1 MAGERE
7 PRGSMQIIKTGRFS
21 WFMQEYIALAVFGVV
36 YSLIIGR
43 RRFGI
48 PIWTAMLIGAALMVG
63 LQVIGVDAALT
74 SINLEVIAFLFG
86 MFSIVSALERAG
98 VLHLIAIKM
107 LAIAKTPGKLLMTF
121 VVGMGLLSAFLVN
134 DTIALLGVPIVI
146 HVARHSGIRSVVL
159 LLALSFGVTVGSVMT
174 PIGNPQNLLIAIQSG
189 ISTPF
194 ITFLIHLAIPTII
207 SLFVTYFILR
217 VYYRKEIS
225 SKYNPSRIEV
235 PEKVQLLYKPRLA
248 KISITILLVTIV
260 GFIISEIL
268 HFLEILNFSLSAIAM
283 LGASAIYALSRER
296 VEIVKMVDYSVLV
309 FFGGMFVVTSAL
321 WSSGAV
327 SILFTN
333 YIPPPN
339 PSDLTQSTAVIS
351 VASLGISQLLSNVPF
366 VALYNF
372 VMIDNGFTGHHVDQW
387 VMLAAAS
394 TIAGN
399 LTILAAASNIIII
412 EAAES
417 RGVHAFTFLE
427 FFKVGSII
435 TAANI
440 VVYYLFIVFF

>member
-1 MAGERE
+1 
-7 PRGSMQIIKTGRFS
+7 
-21 WFMQEYIALAVFGVV
+21 MQEYIALAVFGVV
-36 YSLIIGR
+36 YTLIIGR

-63 LQVIGVDAALT
+63 LQVIGVEAALT

-98 VLHLIAIKM
+98 VLQLIAIKM
-107 LAIAKTPGKLLMTF
+107 LAIAKTPRKLLMTF

-194 ITFLIHLAIPTII
+194 ITFLIHLAVPTII

-225 SKYNPSRIEV
+225 SKYYPSNIEV
-235 PEKVQLLYKPRLA
+235 PEKVQLLYNPRLA
-248 KISITILLVTIV
+248 KISITILLVTIA

-296 VEIVKMVDYSVLV
+296 VEIVKKVDYSVLV

-372 VMIDNGFTGHHVDQW
+372 VMIDNGFTGQHVDQW

-399 LTILAAASNIIII
+399 LTILGAASNIIII

-417 RGVHAFTFLE
+417 RGVYAFTFLE

-440 VVYYLFIVFF
+440 IVYYLFIVFI

>member
-1 MAGERE
+1 
-7 PRGSMQIIKTGRFS
+7 
-21 WFMQEYIALAVFGVV
+21 
-36 YSLIIGR
+36 
-43 RRFGI
+43 
-48 PIWTAMLIGAALMVG
+48 
-63 LQVIGVDAALT
+63 
-74 SINLEVIAFLFG
+74 
-86 MFSIVSALERAG
+86 
-98 VLHLIAIKM
+98 
-107 LAIAKTPGKLLMTF
+107 
-121 VVGMGLLSAFLVN
+121 
-134 DTIALLGVPIVI
+134 
-146 HVARHSGIRSVVL
+146 
-159 LLALSFGVTVGSVMT
+159 
-174 PIGNPQNLLIAIQSG
+174 
-189 ISTPF
+189 
-194 ITFLIHLAIPTII
+194 
-207 SLFVTYFILR
+207 

-225 SKYNPSRIEV
+225 SKYYPSNIEV
-235 PEKVQLLYKPRLA
+235 PEKVQLLYNPRLA
-248 KISITILLVTIV
+248 KISITILLVTIA

-296 VEIVKMVDYSVLV
+296 VEIVKKVDYSVLV

-372 VMIDNGFTGHHVDQW
+372 VMIDNGFTGQHVDQW

-399 LTILAAASNIIII
+399 LTILGAASNIIII

-417 RGVHAFTFLE
+417 RGVYAFTFLE

-440 VVYYLFIVFF
+440 IVYYLFIVFI

>member
-1 MAGERE
+1 
-7 PRGSMQIIKTGRFS
+7 
-21 WFMQEYIALAVFGVV
+21 MQEYIALAVFGVV
-36 YSLIIGR
+36 YTLIIGR

-63 LQVIGVDAALT
+63 LQVIDVEAALT
-74 SINLEVIAFLFG
+74 SISLEVIAFLFG

-98 VLHLIAIKM
+98 VLQLIAIKM
-107 LAIAKTPGKLLMTF
+107 LAIAKTPRKLLMTF

-194 ITFLIHLAIPTII
+194 ITFLIHLAVPTII

-225 SKYNPSRIEV
+225 SKYYPSNIEV
-235 PEKVQLLYKPRLA
+235 PEKVQLLYNPRLA
-248 KISITILLVTIV
+248 KISIIILLVTIA

-296 VEIVKMVDYSVLV
+296 VEIVKMVDYSVLS

-339 PSDLTQSTAVIS
+339 PSDLAQSTAVIS

-372 VMIDNGFTGHHVDQW
+372 VMIDNGITGQHVDQW

-399 LTILAAASNIIII
+399 LTILGAASNIIII

-417 RGVHAFTFLE
+417 RGVYAFTFLE
-427 FFKVGSII
+427 FLKVGSII

-440 VVYYLFIVFF
+440 IVYYLFIVFI

>member
-1 MAGERE
+1 
-7 PRGSMQIIKTGRFS
+7 MQLIKTTRFP

-36 YSLIIGR
+36 YTLIIGR

-63 LQVIGVDAALT
+63 LQVIGVEAALT

-98 VLHLIAIKM
+98 VLQLIAIKM
-107 LAIAKTPGKLLMTF
+107 LAIAKTPRKLLMTF

-194 ITFLIHLAIPTII
+194 ITFLIHLAVPTII

-225 SKYNPSRIEV
+225 SKYNPSNIEV
-235 PEKVQLLYKPRLA
+235 PEKVQLLYNPRLA
-248 KISITILLVTIV
+248 KISITILLVTIA

-372 VMIDNGFTGHHVDQW
+372 VMIDNGFTGQHVDQW

-399 LTILAAASNIIII
+399 LTILGAASNIIII

-417 RGVHAFTFLE
+417 RGVYAFTFLE
-427 FFKVGSII
+427 FLKVGSII

-440 VVYYLFIVFF
+440 IVYYLFIVFI

>member
-1 MAGERE
+1 
-7 PRGSMQIIKTGRFS
+7 
-21 WFMQEYIALAVFGVV
+21 MQEYIALAVFGVV
-36 YSLIIGR
+36 YTLIIGR

-63 LQVIGVDAALT
+63 LQVIGVEAALT

-98 VLHLIAIKM
+98 VLQLIAIKM
-107 LAIAKTPGKLLMTF
+107 LAIAKTPRKLLMTF

-194 ITFLIHLAIPTII
+194 ITFLIHLAVPTII

-225 SKYNPSRIEV
+225 SKYNPSNIEV
-235 PEKVQLLYKPRLA
+235 PEKVQLLYNPRLA
-248 KISITILLVTIV
+248 KISITILLVTIA

-372 VMIDNGFTGHHVDQW
+372 VMIDNGFTGQHVDQW

-399 LTILAAASNIIII
+399 LTILGAASNIIII

-417 RGVHAFTFLE
+417 RGVYAFTFLE
-427 FFKVGSII
+427 FLKVGSII

-440 VVYYLFIVFF
+440 IVYYLFIVFI

>member
-1 MAGERE
+1 V
-7 PRGSMQIIKTGRFS
+7 
-21 WFMQEYIALAVFGVV
+21 QEYIALTVFGVV
-36 YSLIIGR
+36 YALIIGR

-63 LQVIGVDAALT
+63 LQVIGVEAALT

-98 VLHLIAIKM
+98 VLQLIAIKM
-107 LAIAKTPGKLLMTF
+107 LTIVKTPGKLLMTF

-189 ISTPF
+189 ITTPF
-194 ITFLIHLAIPTII
+194 ITFLIHLAVPTII
-207 SLFVTYFILR
+207 SLFVTYFILK

-225 SKYNPSRIEV
+225 SKYSPSSIEV
-235 PEKVQLLYKPRLA
+235 PEKVQLLYNPRLA
-248 KISITILLVTIV
+248 KISITILLVTIA

-351 VASLGISQLLSNVPF
+351 AASLGISQLLSNVPF

-372 VMIDNGFTGHHVDQW
+372 VMIDNGFTGQHVDQW

-399 LTILAAASNIIII
+399 LTILGAASNIIII

-417 RGVHAFTFLE
+417 RGVYAFTFLE

-440 VVYYLFIVFF
+440 IIYYLFIVFI

>member
-1 MAGERE
+1 
-7 PRGSMQIIKTGRFS
+7 
-21 WFMQEYIALAVFGVV
+21 MQEYVALVVFGVV
-36 YSLIIGR
+36 YALIIGR

-63 LQVIGVDAALT
+63 LQVIGVEAALV
-74 SINLEVIAFLFG
+74 SVNLEVIAFLFG

-98 VLHLIAIKM
+98 VLRLIAIKM
-107 LAIAKTPGKLLMTF
+107 LAIAKTPSKLLMTF
-121 VVGMGLLSAFLVN
+121 VVGMGLLAGFLVN
-134 DTIALLGVPIVI
+134 DTIAVLGVPIVNY
-146 HVARHSGIRSVVL
+146 VARQAGIRSVVL

-189 ISTPF
+189 ISIPF
-194 ITFLIHLAIPTII
+194 ITFLMYLTVPTVVN
-207 SLFVTYFILR
+207 LFVTYFILR
-217 VYYRKEIS
+217 VYYRKEITSEYS
-225 SKYNPSRIEV
+225 SIISSIEIS
-235 PEKVQLLYKPRLA
+235 EKVSQQQVYEPRLA
-248 KISITILLVTIV
+248 KISITILLVTIA

-268 HFLEILNFSLSAIAM
+268 HFLDIFNFSLSTVAM
-283 LGASAIYALSRER
+283 LGATAIYALSRER

-333 YIPPPN
+333 YIPSPN
-339 PSDLTQSTAVIS
+339 PNDLVQSTTVIS
-351 VASLGISQLLSNVPF
+351 AASIGISQILSNVPF

-372 VMIDNGFTGHHVDQW
+372 VMIDSGFTGQHIDQW
-387 VMLAAAS
+387 LMLAAAS

-399 LTILAAASNIIII
+399 LTILGAASNIIII

-417 RGVHAFTFLE
+417 RGVYAFTFLE

-440 VVYYLFIVFF
+440 TVYYFFIVLI

>member
-1 MAGERE
+1 
-7 PRGSMQIIKTGRFS
+7 
-21 WFMQEYIALAVFGVV
+21 MQEYIALAVFGVV
-36 YSLIIGR
+36 YTLIIGR

-63 LQVIGVDAALT
+63 LQVIDVEAALT
-74 SINLEVIAFLFG
+74 SISLEVIAFLFG

-98 VLHLIAIKM
+98 VLQLIAIKM
-107 LAIAKTPGKLLMTF
+107 LAIAKTPRKLLMTF

-194 ITFLIHLAIPTII
+194 ITFLIHLAVPTII
-207 SLFVTYFILR
+207 NLFVTYFILR

-225 SKYNPSRIEV
+225 SKYSPSNIEV
-235 PEKVQLLYKPRLA
+235 PEKVQLLYNPRLA
-248 KISITILLVTIV
+248 KISIIILLVTIA

-296 VEIVKMVDYSVLV
+296 VEIVKMVDYSVIV

-339 PSDLTQSTAVIS
+339 PSDLAQSTAVIS

-372 VMIDNGFTGHHVDQW
+372 VMIDNGITGQHVDQW

-399 LTILAAASNIIII
+399 LTILGAASNIIII

-417 RGVHAFTFLE
+417 RGVYAFTFLE
-427 FFKVGSII
+427 FLKVGSII

-440 VVYYLFIVFF
+440 IVYYLFIVFI

>member
-1 MAGERE
+1 
-7 PRGSMQIIKTGRFS
+7 
-21 WFMQEYIALAVFGVV
+21 MQEYIALAVFGVV
-36 YSLIIGR
+36 YTLIIGR

-63 LQVIGVDAALT
+63 LQVIDVEAALT
-74 SINLEVIAFLFG
+74 SISLEVIAFLFG

-98 VLHLIAIKM
+98 VLQLIAIKM
-107 LAIAKTPGKLLMTF
+107 LAIAKTPRKLLMTF

-194 ITFLIHLAIPTII
+194 ITFLIHLAVPTII

-225 SKYNPSRIEV
+225 SKYYPSNIEV
-235 PEKVQLLYKPRLA
+235 PEKVQLLYNPRLA
-248 KISITILLVTIV
+248 KISIIILLVTIA

-339 PSDLTQSTAVIS
+339 PSDLAQSTAVIS

-372 VMIDNGFTGHHVDQW
+372 VMIDNGITGQHVDQW

-399 LTILAAASNIIII
+399 LTILGAASNIIII
-412 EAAES
+412 EAAVS
-417 RGVHAFTFLE
+417 RGVYAFTFLE
-427 FFKVGSII
+427 FLKVGSII

-440 VVYYLFIVFF
+440 IVYYLFIVFI

>member
-1 MAGERE
+1 
-7 PRGSMQIIKTGRFS
+7 
-21 WFMQEYIALAVFGVV
+21 MQEYIALAVFGVV
-36 YSLIIGR
+36 YTLIIGR

-63 LQVIGVDAALT
+63 LQVIDVEAALT
-74 SINLEVIAFLFG
+74 SISLEVIAFLFG

-98 VLHLIAIKM
+98 VLQLIAIKM
-107 LAIAKTPGKLLMTF
+107 LAIAKTPRKLLMTF

-194 ITFLIHLAIPTII
+194 ITFLIHLAVPTII

-225 SKYNPSRIEV
+225 SKYYPSNIEV
-235 PEKVQLLYKPRLA
+235 PEKVQLLYNPRLA
-248 KISITILLVTIV
+248 KISIIILLVTIA

-339 PSDLTQSTAVIS
+339 PSDLAQSTAVIS

-372 VMIDNGFTGHHVDQW
+372 VMIDNGITGQHVDQW

-399 LTILAAASNIIII
+399 LTILGAASNIIII

-417 RGVHAFTFLE
+417 RGVYAFTFLE
-427 FFKVGSII
+427 FLKVGSII

-440 VVYYLFIVFF
+440 IVYYLFIVFI